1 MYIVKVGGGSEINLL
16 GIVNDLAVLEEP
28 FVVVLGANALR
39 DDIGRKLGLEK
50 QELTSVSG
58 YTSIYS
64 DESAIDLI
72 MMAYAGLRNRR
83 FVELCQRHDINAV
96 GLTGLDGRLVQ
107 GERNRGIR
115 VREGDKILIKRDFSG
130 KPRSV
135 NTPLLELL
143 LEQGY
148 RPVLSIPIVDEQGFA
163 INSENDDIVNVLQEG
178 LHADR
183 ILQLIEAPGFLK
195 NRDDPASVVG
205 QLTRLE
211 LEQSEL
217 QVEGRMNR
225 KMLALRRLFDAGA
238 AEVVI
243 ADGRIEHPVLSALAG
258 CGTIIRCTVRNLTNA
273 SPGGFTLGAVLA

>member
-1 MYIVKVGGGSEINLL
+1 MYIVKVGGGREINLL
-16 GIVNDLAVLEEP
+16 GIVNDLAVLEVP

-115 VREGDKILIKRDFSG
+115 VREGGKMLIKRDFSG

-143 LEQGY
+143 LEQSY

-195 NRDDPASVVG
+195 NRDDPASVVD

-211 LEQSEL
+211 LEQSEQ
-217 QVEGRMNR
+217 QVEGRMKR

-243 ADGRIEHPVLSALAG
+243 ADGRIEHPVLNALAG
-258 CGTIIRCTVRNLTNA
+258 CGTIIR
-273 SPGGFTLGAVLA
+273 